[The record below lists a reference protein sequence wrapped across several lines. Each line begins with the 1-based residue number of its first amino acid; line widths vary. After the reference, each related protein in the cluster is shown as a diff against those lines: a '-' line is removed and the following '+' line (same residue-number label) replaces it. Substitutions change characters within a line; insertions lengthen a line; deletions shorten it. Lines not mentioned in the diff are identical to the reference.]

1 LLHHVAPPVY
11 HEVEGSQ
18 EADLKGEEAGPKPHV
33 LGSSFMVG
41 AKANVNVG
49 NSSGTNCD
57 SEKPMEEVPQAPY
70 LSTSGE
76 KETG

>member
-1 LLHHVAPPVY
+1 
-11 HEVEGSQ
+11 
-18 EADLKGEEAGPKPHV
+18 
-33 LGSSFMVG
+33 MVG
-41 AKANVNVG
+41 AKANVNIG